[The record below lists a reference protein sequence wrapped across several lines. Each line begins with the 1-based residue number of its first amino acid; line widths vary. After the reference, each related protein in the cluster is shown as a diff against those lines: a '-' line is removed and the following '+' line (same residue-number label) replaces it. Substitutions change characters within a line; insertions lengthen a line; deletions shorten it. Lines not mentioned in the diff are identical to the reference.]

1 MKKLSEPAIVTE
13 VEARVRTLTPQS
25 VRRWGRMTPHQ
36 AICHLSDSYLVGL
49 GERPATAKAAPL
61 AGLQR
66 ITALYLLPRW
76 PHGVATMPEADQERG
91 GTKPVEFA
99 ADQNALMEL
108 LRRFSVQCV
117 GMLFG
122 IDEMRPHVILD
133 DLGHQTGHRSSR
145 AGDQMHHL
153 FAARLAVERA
163 LNRLDLAPDAAH
175 ARQ

>member
-108 LRRFSVQCV
+108 VRRFSSASK
-117 GMLFG
+117 FG
-122 IDEMRPHVILD
+122 PHAIFGAMPVSDWMRWGYMHAD
-133 DLGHQTGHRSSR
+133 
-145 AGDQMHHL
+145 HHL
-153 FAARLAVERA
+153 
-163 LNRLDLAPDAAH
+163 
-175 ARQ
+175 RQFGC

>member
-108 LRRFSVQCV
+108 VRRFSSASK
-117 GMLFG
+117 FG
-122 IDEMRPHVILD
+122 PHPIFGAMPVSDWMRWGYMHAD
-133 DLGHQTGHRSSR
+133 
-145 AGDQMHHL
+145 HHL
-153 FAARLAVERA
+153 
-163 LNRLDLAPDAAH
+163 
-175 ARQ
+175 RQFGC